1 MQTSIYRS
9 LRGEAEILWLYDEAL
24 SHLRISH
31 ESKMGATR
39 YGKTHLLSLEPDDA
53 PPVVFLHGG
62 NFLNP
67 NCLRWFLHLA
77 HR

>member
-39 YGKTHLLSLEPDDA
+39 YG
-53 PPVVFLHGG
+53 
-62 NFLNP
+62 
-67 NCLRWFLHLA
+67 
-77 HR
+77 

>member
-1 MQTSIYRS
+1 VYVSARGPTAARQYRVHVPGGAMQTSIYRS

-39 YGKTHLLSLEPDDA
+39 YG
-53 PPVVFLHGG
+53 
-62 NFLNP
+62 
-67 NCLRWFLHLA
+67 
-77 HR
+77 